1 MNGCNILRSFQAGL
15 AQVSETRG
23 VNQLRVLLLLAL
35 QLNVQQRE
43 RPAGPIRRPQ
53 PRPHQTQLDA
63 SQDATL
69 VGRPATNPLHYPS
82 MKSAAKPR
90 LGTYMPR
97 QQRQKRFQ
105 IKARDLF
112 FRFGAIT
119 YAKSC

>member
-1 MNGCNILRSFQAGL
+1 MNGCNILKSFHAGL

-63 SQDATL
+63 SQDAAL
-69 VGRPATNPLHYPS
+69 VGRPATNPLHYPT
-82 MKSAAKPR
+82 MKSAAKPWYIHAS
-90 LGTYMPR
+90 TAETQTIPK
-97 QQRQKRFQ
+97 QRSVPNC
-105 IKARDLF
+105 I
-112 FRFGAIT
+112 
-119 YAKSC
+119 